1 MRRWQWEASMT
12 GTPRSLSTGV
22 IVPAFSGHTS
32 RRLRHTIGSGV
43 AYLVLT
49 VCGLG
54 MAVPFIWLLS
64 TSLKLEGTEFTF
76 PPQWLPR
83 PIRWQ
88 NYADALQ
95 VVPYLSYARNTLI
108 ITVAATA
115 GTLITASLTAFAF
128 ARIRFPGRSVLF
140 MLLLSTLMLPDAV
153 TLVPKYILFSRLHWI
168 NTYLPLTVPAWFGG
182 GAFNVFLLRQF
193 FMTIPHDLDEAARI
207 DGASNAQVYW
217 NVVLPLA
224 VPALTTVAIFSIMA
238 NWNDFLY
245 PLIYLNQQKYF
256 TLALGL
262 QFFQSQYGTQWTLM
276 MAASVMMILPMIL
289 LFFFAQRYFIQ
300 GIQLTGLAGR

>member
-1 MRRWQWEASMT
+1 MAGMSSNLSADALVH
-12 GTPRSLSTGV
+12 PRLDRPG
-22 IVPAFSGHTS
+22 
-32 RRLRHTIGSGV
+32 RRLRLAAGTGI
-43 AYLVLT
+43 AYTVLT
-49 VCGLG
+49 ICGIG
-54 MAVPFIWLLS
+54 MAIPFIWLLS
-64 TSLKLEGTEFTF
+64 TSFKLEGTEFTF
-76 PPQWLPR
+76 PPQWLPS
-83 PIRWQ
+83 PFRWQ
-88 NYADALQ
+88 NYPDALQ
-95 VVPYLSYARNTLI
+95 QVPYFTYARNTLI
-108 ITVAATA
+108 ITTAATV
-115 GTLITASLTAFAF
+115 GTLITASLTAFGF
-128 ARIRFPGRSVLF
+128 ARVRFPGRGVLF

-168 NTYLPLTVPAWFGG
+168 NTYLPLTVPWWFGG
-182 GAFNVFLLRQF
+182 GAFNIFLLRQF
-193 FMTIPHDLDEAARI
+193 FMTIPHDLDEAARM

-217 NVVLPLA
+217 HVVLPLA

-276 MAASVMMILPMIL
+276 LAASVMMIVPMIL

-300 GIQLTGLAGR
+300 GIQLTGIAGR